1 MTDITHHL
9 TGGAKLVAVAAGRAL
24 SALYG
29 GCRRVAGWVLAFAS
43 RPGRLLA
50 VAWLVG
56 LFTVGAAGMAHA
68 DGLFSHPTYTDP
80 QQTLFEAHGPFAY
93 TLTIQP
99 DDDAQSGFGLTAA
112 LYQIVGVICNLL
124 LWIALL
130 PLYGAFLLL
139 EWFLNLTFYRD
150 NAAQIDT
157 AVQTL
162 ANQVFWPLISATVA
176 VGAVITYTRWR
187 SEGRGWLSDIA
198 WVIAAAT
205 LAIGF
210 VTQPSQIM
218 LQVDSLREQL
228 AAKVITGTTTA
239 LTPDTLSVTGYQ
251 NPALTGPQEE
261 VAARSLVAGLWDSF
275 GSTPWC
281 LAQFHELDICRV
293 AGAHKLAG
301 DDTWKQWESVMAD
314 NGQVTEFGAWQD
326 WVRGMDL
333 GRLGYV
339 LILLMMALP
348 MAILTLILVIA
359 GFSAVVGFAAMFL
372 LGVVALIGWPIPGWF
387 RRFGTKWWEYTLGLQ
402 LQALFVT
409 VILAAVM
416 LVSMFIG
423 SHVDTYGFF
432 IVGLLN
438 IVLMFWAV
446 KARAFIESLTMMGG
460 GGNAGMLGTMAAWTG
475 MRAGGWALGKVGH
488 LGRQVIRSPYNT
500 GRYIRDRAKGI
511 DWTGRPG
518 QRNTGIPTVKHVD
531 TYRIPDLDQGPRQLP
546 PPPPPAIGGGPAQI
560 GPPDPS
566 SGPLVPRPPSGGP
579 PATRPSGPRR
589 PPPSPGGHGPV
600 QAPYRRDPRRPA
612 TPLPQGPTAAGHD
625 GRRQLGT
632 GHTSDAA
639 GGGRRARDT
648 RNGQWVTV
656 SDATVV
662 EPATPVVEPA
672 TRPAP
677 PSARP
682 AAGAKPAA
690 PVEQGGSGPR
700 PEPRRRRIAR
710 TLGIRH
716 RSTPLDDGPAARSS

>member
-1 MTDITHHL
+1 MTGITRCL
-9 TGGAKLVAVAAGRAL
+9 TRLATSIAVITGRAL
-24 SALYG
+24 GAVLG
-29 GCRRVAGWVLAFAS
+29 GLWRVAGWLLIS
-43 RPGRLLA
+43 LRRPGRLLA
-50 VAWLVG
+50 VAWLIG
-56 LFTVGAAGMAHA
+56 LFTMGAAGMAHA
-68 DGLFSHPTYTDP
+68 DGLFSHPTYADP
-80 QQTLFEAHGPFAY
+80 QQTLFEAHGPFSY
-93 TLTIQP
+93 MLTIQP
-99 DDDAQSGFGLTAA
+99 DDAAQSGLGLTAA

-150 NAAQIDT
+150 SAAQIDA
-157 AVQTL
+157 AVQAL
-162 ANQVFWPLISATVA
+162 ADQVFWPLISATVA
-176 VGAVITYTRWR
+176 VGAVVTYTRWR
-187 SEGRGWLSDIA
+187 SDGRGWLSDIA

-218 LQVDSLREQL
+218 LQVDGLREQL

-239 LTPDTLSVTGYQ
+239 LTPDTQSVTGYQ
-251 NPALTGPQEE
+251 NPALTGPGQE

-281 LAQFHELDICRV
+281 LAQFHELDICKV

-301 DDTWKQWESVMAD
+301 DDTWKQWEHTMAD
-314 NGQVTEFGAWQD
+314 NGQVTEFGTWQN

-339 LILLMMALP
+339 LIMLMMALP

-372 LGVVALIGWPIPGWF
+372 LGVLALVGWPIPGWF

-416 LVSMFIG
+416 LVSKFIG
-423 SHVDTYGFF
+423 SHVDKYGFF

-446 KARAFIESLTMMGG
+446 KAKAFIESLTMMGG
-460 GGNAGMLGTMAAWTG
+460 GGSAGMLGMMAAWTG

-488 LGRQVIRSPYNT
+488 FGRQVIRSPYNA
-500 GRYIRDRAKGI
+500 GRYVRDRAKGL
-511 DWTGRPG
+511 DWTSRTVKP
-518 QRNTGIPTVKHVD
+518 NTGIPGPKHVD
-531 TYRIPDLDQGPRQLP
+531 AYRIPDLDNGPRQLP
-546 PPPPPAIGGGPAQI
+546 PPPPPAIGSGGPRAI
-560 GPPDPS
+560 GP
-566 SGPLVPRPPSGGP
+566 SGPAGNLPVPRPPSGGP
-579 PATRPSGPRR
+579 PATRPPGPRR
-589 PPPSPGGHGPV
+589 PPSPSGGDGPY

-612 TPLPQGPTAAGHD
+612 TPLPKGRVAPGHD
-625 GRRQLGT
+625 GRRQLGPGPT
-632 GHTSDAA
+632 NGAA
-639 GGGRRARDT
+639 PDGRRARDT
-648 RNGQWVTV
+648 RNGHWVSV
-656 SDATVV
+656 PDATVV
-662 EPATPVVEPA
+662 EPA
-672 TRPAP
+672 AP
-677 PSARP
+677 PTPPPP
-682 AAGAKPAA
+682 AGLSGGGKPTTPA
-690 PVEQGGSGPR
+690 EQGAPNPR

-710 TLGIRH
+710 SLRIR
-716 RSTPLDDGPAARSS
+716 RRITPLDDGPAAGPS